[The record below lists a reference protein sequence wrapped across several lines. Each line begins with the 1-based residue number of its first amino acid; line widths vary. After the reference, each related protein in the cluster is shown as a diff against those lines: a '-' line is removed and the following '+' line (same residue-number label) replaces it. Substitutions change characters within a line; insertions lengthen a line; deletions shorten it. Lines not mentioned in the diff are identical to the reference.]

1 MDTPWMEV
9 IETMDLLISI
19 KPQFADKILSGHKHF
34 EYRKKIFQKPIDNI
48 YIYSSFPAKKIVGKF
63 KFSGYIEGS
72 PEEIW
77 TKTHEHSGISAKF
90 FFSYYAGKK
99 IAYAIKIVS
108 LIIFEVPVDPY
119 IKNTAFRP
127 PQSFMYVEKGFFG

>member
-1 MDTPWMEV
+1 
-9 IETMDLLISI
+9 MDLIISI
-19 KPQFADKILSGHKHF
+19 KPQFVDKILSGHKYF
-34 EYRKKIFQKPIDNI
+34 EYRKKIFKKQINDI
-48 YIYSSFPAKKIVGKF
+48 YIYSSFPEKKIVGKF
-63 KFSGYIEGS
+63 QYSGYIEGS

-77 TKTHEHSGISAKF
+77 VKTHDRSGISAKF

-99 IAYAIKIVS
+99 IAYAIKIAS
-108 LIIFEVPVDPY
+108 LIIFEAPVDPY